1 MALEGPRLLS
11 GTFPAYDTNTVTAGT
26 DNDIRLTRLTIPLAG
41 LTDGEAL
48 TLGFDGVQIQHS
60 FNPVVS
66 NVANGLYLQFAP
78 MTAPADP
85 RETIAYFPG
94 LDYILE
100 TLYVSEDPISD
111 AEIQAGFVNL
121 QEVIYHRSA
130 YYGSINT
137 QADLAISAMSAVSLT
152 EGGTMRPTTRDRLYV
167 VQRLQ
172 AQGAWDPTAADVRD
186 LDAVTWVFPDTSVLI
201 AGRLIREPDL
211 AYLDRTVASYMRG

>member
-11 GTFPAYDTNTVTAGT
+11 GTFPAYDTTTVTAST
-26 DNDIRLTRLTIPLAG
+26 DNDIRLTRLTIPLSG

-60 FNPVVS
+60 FNPVVF

-78 MTAPADP
+78 MSAPTDP

-111 AEIQAGFVNL
+111 AEMQAGFVNL

-137 QADLAISAMSAVSLT
+137 QADRAISAMSAVSLV

-186 LDAVTWVFPDTSVLI
+186 LDQVTWAFPDTSVLI
-201 AGRLIREPDL
+201 AARLIREGDL